1 MTKFAAL
8 TFVSALALAAGHADA
23 AARPTPGTSG
33 LRVVDRIAGPDG
45 HWDYASFD
53 PAWRRVYVAHGDTVM
68 VIDADTGKA
77 KADFAPGSHLHTV
90 MAIPGSDL
98 VLTTNSGD
106 SSARIL
112 NAADG
117 SLIASVPTAKDP
129 DAAIYDPASRLV
141 LVMGGDSGEITF
153 VDVKA
158 AKAVGSLV
166 VGGALEFPALDG
178 KGRLFVNI
186 EDKNEIAVI
195 DLATRKVVKRYPL
208 AGCTGPGGLAYVT
221 GGRLVSAC
229 ANGVAKILSAA
240 SGKDLATLQIGARPD
255 AVLYDGARKLAYI
268 PSAMT
273 GTLAVIALSG
283 PHDNAIIDSVPT
295 QLGARTGAVDE
306 KTGRIYLPDAQY
318 VLPVPAGQ
326 RPTTKPGTFE
336 VLVLDRR

>member
-1 MTKFAAL
+1 MTKLAAL
-8 TFVSALALAAGHADA
+8 TLVSVLVLVAGRADALAQ
-23 AARPTPGTSG
+23 PTPGTSG

-45 HWDYASFD
+45 YWDYASFD
-53 PAWRRVYVAHGDTVM
+53 PARRRVYVAHDHSVM
-68 VIDADTGKA
+68 VIDADTGTA
-77 KADFAPGSHLHTV
+77 KVDFAVGDHLHEV
-90 MAIPGSDL
+90 MAIPGADL

-106 SSARIL
+106 ATARIL

-117 SLIASVPTAKDP
+117 ALIASVPTAKDP
-129 DAAIYDPASRLV
+129 DAAIYDPASGLV
-141 LVMGGDSGEITF
+141 LVMGGNSGEITF

-178 KGRLFVNI
+178 KGKLFVNI
-186 EDKNEIAVI
+186 EDKNAIAVI
-195 DLATRKVVKRYPL
+195 DLAKRKVITRYPL
-208 AGCTGPGGLAYVT
+208 AGCTGPSGLAYVT
-221 GGRLVSAC
+221 GGRLISAC
-229 ANGVAKILSAA
+229 ANGVAKIVSAA
-240 SGKDLATLQIGARPD
+240 SGKDLATLKIGARPD
-255 AVLYDGARKLAYI
+255 SVLYDGARKLAYI

-283 PHDNAIIDSVPT
+283 PHDNAIIDSVIT

-318 VLPVPAGQ
+318 ILPVPAGQ
-326 RPTTKPGTFE
+326 RPTTKPGTFQ

>member
-8 TFVSALALAAGHADA
+8 TFVSALTLAAGLASAGAQA
-23 AARPTPGTSG
+23 APGASG
-33 LRVVDRIAGPDG
+33 LRVVNKIAGPDG

-53 PAWRRVYVAHGDTVM
+53 PARRRVYVAHGDSVM
-68 VIDADTGKA
+68 MIDIDADKV
-77 KADFAPGSHLHTV
+77 KADFAPGDHLHTA
-90 MAIPGSDL
+90 MAIPGSDV

-106 SSARIL
+106 SSARIF
-112 NAADG
+112 NAANG

-129 DAAIYDPASRLV
+129 DAAIYDPASGLV
-141 LVMGGDSGEITF
+141 LVMGGDSGAITF

-195 DLATRKVVKRYPL
+195 DLASREVSKRYPM
-208 AGCTGPGGLAYVT
+208 AGCTGPSGLAYVT

-240 SGKDLATLQIGARPD
+240 SGRDLATLKIGARPD
-255 AVLYDGARKLAYI
+255 AVLYDRARKLAYI

-318 VLPVPAGQ
+318 ILPVPVGQ
-326 RPTTKPGTFE
+326 RPSTKPGTFA

>member
-1 MTKFAAL
+1 MP
-8 TFVSALALAAGHADA
+8 ALAQ
-23 AARPTPGTSG
+23 PTPGTSG

-53 PAWRRVYVAHGDTVM
+53 PARRRVYVAHGQSVM
-68 VIDADTGKA
+68 VIDADTGMA
-77 KADFAPGSHLHTV
+77 KADFAAGDHLHEV
-90 MAIPGSDL
+90 MAIPGADL

-106 SSARIL
+106 ATARIL

-117 SLIASVPTAKDP
+117 ALIASVPTTKDP
-129 DAAIYDPASRLV
+129 DAAIYDPASGLV
-141 LVMGGDSGEITF
+141 LVMGGNSGEITF

-178 KGRLFVNI
+178 KGKLFVNI
-186 EDKNEIAVI
+186 EDKNAIAVI
-195 DLATRKVVKRYPL
+195 DLAKRKVITRYPL
-208 AGCTGPGGLAYVT
+208 AGCTGPSGLAYVT
-221 GGRLVSAC
+221 GWRLISAC
-229 ANGVAKILSAA
+229 ANGVAKILGAA
-240 SGKDLATLQIGARPD
+240 SGKDLATLKIGARPD

-283 PHDNAIIDSVPT
+283 PHDNAIIDSVIT

-306 KTGRIYLPDAQY
+306 KTGRIYLPVAQY
-318 VLPVPAGQ
+318 ILPVPAGQ
-326 RPTTKPGTFE
+326 RPTTKPGTFQ